1 MNEQAKPV
9 EPALPAATDFIR
21 EIINEDIRS
30 GKYQLGEIRTRF
42 PPEPNG
48 YLHIGHAKALSIDFG
63 IARDYQGKCMLRMDD
78 TNPSKEDVEY
88 VDAIKED
95 VRWLGYEWDGEVR
108 YASDYFEE
116 MYHYAEMMI
125 EKGLAYVDEQ
135 SAEEIR
141 ETRGTLTEAGKE
153 SPWRNRPKAESLDL
167 FRRMRAGEFPN
178 GAKVLRAKIDMASP
192 NVHLRDPVMYRIQHM
207 PHHRTGDKWCIYPMY
222 DWAHG
227 LEDSI
232 EGITHSLCT
241 LEFEIHRPLYDW
253 FLEPLPVHRPQQIE
267 FSRLNLS
274 YTVMS
279 KRKLLRLVQE
289 GYVQGWD
296 DPRMPTIC
304 GLRRRGYTPSAIN
317 EFMQR
322 IGVTKFTGITDVAL
336 LESCLRDE
344 LNRNAPRYM
353 AVLKPLKL
361 VISNYPAG
369 QVEWLEAVNN
379 PEDAAAGTRKIPFGR
394 ELYIEQDDFRED
406 APPKYFR
413 LTPGQ
418 EVRLRWGYVIACEK
432 VVKNADGS
440 IAEVHCSYDPDS
452 KGGNPL
458 DGRKIRGTIHW
469 VEASHAIDAELRLY
483 DRLFA
488 KEDPD
493 EVEEEGQDFVDNLN
507 PNSLEILQG
516 CKLEPAL
523 ASLKPE
529 DRVQFERMGYFCAD
543 RYDHTPEKPVF
554 NRTVGLK
561 DSWAKIEKRHQDKQA
576 AKAAPAKAQ
585 AKTPEKGAAAAE
597 KSASAPENVALIGIE
612 DFARLQLRTA
622 QVLAVEP
629 VPNTDKL
636 LKLQVD
642 CGEKRQIVA
651 GIAKF
656 YQPADLVG
664 KTIIMVANLQP
675 ATLCGVESQGMLLAA
690 KKGKELRLLSVDGDI
705 APGARVG

>member
-1 MNEQAKPV
+1 MSEQAKPI

-116 MYHYAEMMI
+116 MYQYAEMMI

-344 LNRNAPRYM
+344 LNQSAPRYM

-361 VISNYPAG
+361 VISNSPAG

-379 PEDAAAGTRKIPFGR
+379 PEDAAAGTRKIPFSR

-507 PNSLEILQG
+507 PNSLEVLQG

-529 DRVQFERMGYFCAD
+529 DRVQFERVGYFCAD

-576 AKAAPAKAQ
+576 AKAAPAKAKEK
-585 AKTPEKGAAAAE
+585 APEKGSAAAE

-629 VPNTDKL
+629 VPYTDKL

>member
-1 MNEQAKPV
+1 
-9 EPALPAATDFIR
+9 
-21 EIINEDIRS
+21 
-30 GKYQLGEIRTRF
+30 
-42 PPEPNG
+42 
-48 YLHIGHAKALSIDFG
+48 
-63 IARDYQGKCMLRMDD
+63 
-78 TNPSKEDVEY
+78 
-88 VDAIKED
+88 
-95 VRWLGYEWDGEVR
+95 
-108 YASDYFEE
+108 
-116 MYHYAEMMI
+116 
-125 EKGLAYVDEQ
+125 
-135 SAEEIR
+135 
-141 ETRGTLTEAGKE
+141 
-153 SPWRNRPKAESLDL
+153 
-167 FRRMRAGEFPN
+167 MRAGEFPN
-178 GAKVLRAKIDMASP
+178 GAKVLRAKIDMAAP
-192 NVHLRDPVMYRIQHM
+192 NINLRDPVMYRIQHTS
-207 PHHRTGDKWCIYPMY
+207 HHRSGDTWCIYPMY

-232 EGITHSLCT
+232 EGITHSLCS

-253 FLEPLPVHRPQQIE
+253 FLQPLPVHKPRQIE
-267 FSRLNLS
+267 FSRLNLN

-289 GYVQGWD
+289 KYVHGWD
-296 DPRMPTIC
+296 DPRMPTLC
-304 GLRRRGYTPSAIN
+304 GLRRRGYTPSAIHA
-317 EFMQR
+317 FLQR
-322 IGVTKFTGITDVAL
+322 AGITKFNGITDVAL

-344 LNRNAPRYM
+344 LNQSSSRYM

-394 ELYIEQDDFRED
+394 ELYIDQDDFREV

-418 EVRLRWGYVIACEK
+418 EVRLRWGYIIACEK

-440 IAEVHCSYDPDS
+440 IAEVHCTYDPDS
-452 KGGNPL
+452 KGGNPV
-458 DGRKIRGTIHW
+458 DGRKIKGTIHW

-488 KEDPD
+488 KEAPED
-493 EVEEEGQDFVDNLN
+493 VEDGHDFVENLN
-507 PNSLEILQG
+507 PDSLQVLPG
-516 CKLEPAL
+516 CKIEPAL
-523 ASLKPE
+523 ATLKPE
-529 DRVQFERMGYFCAD
+529 DRVQFERVGYFCAD
-543 RYDHTPEKPVF
+543 RYDYKPEKPVF

-561 DSWAKIEKRHQDKQA
+561 DSWAKIEKQDQKNNA
-576 AKAAPAKAQ
+576 PAAPAPA
-585 AKTPEKGAAAAE
+585 APAPEK
-597 KSASAPENVALIGIE
+597 APENVALIGIE

-622 QVLAVEP
+622 LVLAAEP

-656 YQPADLVG
+656 YQPADVVG
-664 KTIIMVANLQP
+664 KTIVMVANLQP

-690 KKGKELRLLSVDGDI
+690 KRGKELRLLGVDGDI
-705 APGARVG
+705 APGAKVG